1 MRKYLGLV
9 LVGVIAFAGVACS
22 SEDEGGGMGGTGGTG
37 GSGGSGGSGGEDDL
51 CANAGGSGEVTLP
64 AELTQDT
71 FLSAD
76 CSYLI
81 TQLTYVVSGTTRI
94 EAGTELFGNPNPGEP
109 SGFIVTQN
117 GKVDAV
123 GTAADPIV
131 FTSGLPE
138 GERNPGDWG
147 GVALLGKARLS
158 FGGSACDGEAGLCTD
173 NLEGLEATEDRGLYG
188 GPDDTHDCGTLKY
201 VRIEFAGFEL
211 TQDNELNSLSV
222 AGCGDQT
229 ELSYIQT
236 HRGEDDGIEFFGGTA
251 QLDHA
256 IVSGTGDDG
265 IDWDQ
270 GFRGTITNFI
280 VDHFAP
286 RSSDPRGMETDNNG
300 GDFDS
305 EPRSAPVV
313 SYGTLIGSAGTDS
326 GIVNREG
333 TWGIQDGLVVVGF
346 DKAGYDMRDAA
357 WQNSGWPNEIAIT
370 NSCFSGN
377 SPNFPPQ
384 GTNCE
389 DPVPANRVG
398 DCNDPFVTPAAQTFD
413 ESAELIVP
421 ALGNLEEDPD
431 LGDTS
436 GSANGG
442 TPDYSVGNPNCMG
455 AFAPSGNDWTTG
467 DWTAFPEN

>member
-22 SEDEGGGMGGTGGTG
+22 SEDGGGGTGGTAGTGGTG
-37 GSGGSGGSGGEDDL
+37 GGGGGDDL

-64 AELTQDT
+64 AEITEDT
-71 FLSAD
+71 LLSAD

-81 TQLTYVVSGTTRI
+81 TQLTYVVSGTTTI
-94 EAGTELFGNPNPGEP
+94 EAGTQIFGSPNPGEP
-109 SGFIVTQN
+109 SGFIVTQ
-117 GKVDAV
+117 GGRVDAV
-123 GTAADPIV
+123 GTATDPIV

-158 FGGSACDGEAGLCTD
+158 FGGSACDGEAGECTD

-188 GPDDTHDCGTLKY
+188 GNDDNHDCGTMRY

-211 TQDNELNSLSV
+211 TPNNELNTLSV

-229 ELSYIQT
+229 ELSYIQA
-236 HRGEDDGIEFFGGTA
+236 HRGEDDGVEFFGGTA

-270 GFRGTITNFI
+270 GFRGTVTNFI

-286 RSSDPRGMETDNNG
+286 RSDDPRGMETDNNG
-300 GDFDS
+300 ADFNSAPRS
-305 EPRSAPVV
+305 EPEV
-313 SYGTLIGSAGTDS
+313 SYGTLIGASGTDK
-326 GIVNREG
+326 GIVMREG
-333 TWGIQDGLVVVGF
+333 TWGVLTDLVVVGF
-346 DKAGYDMRDAA
+346 EQGGFDMADTAWAQAG
-357 WQNSGWPNEIAIT
+357 GWPDAIAIED
-370 NSCFSGN
+370 SCFFDN
-377 SPNFPPQ
+377 APNYLV
-384 GTNCE
+384 
-389 DPVPANRVG
+389 D
-398 DCNDPFVTPAAQTFD
+398 DNDPNDDNDAFFD
-413 ESAELIVP
+413 EPTELTEAEL
-421 ALGNLEEDPD
+421 ANLEEDPD

-436 GSANGG
+436 GSATGG
-442 TPDYSVGNPNCMG
+442 TPNYAVGNTNCTG
-455 AFAPSGNDWTTG
+455 AFGPSGDDWTMTG
-467 DWTAFPEN
+467 WTDFPEN